1 MEWHYSSLLKFK
13 FSCHFYHI
21 CTFAEVLN
29 PSKSF
34 WKTEINFQIPVDV
47 DILTSSHESWM
58 FLMASRM
65 VDHFQKV
72 FNLPFP
78 DPLEEA
84 LFMVAIASW
93 NVFLKIWKLKLLLVS
108 LGCRIHKASWTL
120 ITSSIK
126 HASWQYLL
134 PRDVR
139 FRIVMLDTWN

>member
-1 MEWHYSSLLKFK
+1 MEWDLFFPLKIQVLLLFLPHLHLCWSLEPLKVILEDWNPLPDPCWCWHFDL
-13 FSCHFYHI
+13 FSWIMNVFNGI
-21 CTFAEVLN
+21 QNGGSLSEG
-29 PSKSF
+29 
-34 WKTEINFQIPVDV
+34 
-47 DILTSSHESWM
+47 
-58 FLMASRM
+58 
-65 VDHFQKV
+65 

-93 NVFLKIWKLKLLLVS
+93 NLFLKIWKLKLLLVS

-120 ITSSIK
+120 IMSSIK